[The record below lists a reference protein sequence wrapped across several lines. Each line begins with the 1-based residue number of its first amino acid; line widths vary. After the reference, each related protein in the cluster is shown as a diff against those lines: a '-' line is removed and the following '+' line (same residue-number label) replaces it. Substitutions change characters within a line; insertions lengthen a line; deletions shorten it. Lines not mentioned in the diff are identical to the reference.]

1 MILGLIITFSQMK
14 ARLVKMNHSLTDEQ
28 VYFKQYKYLRRQGV
42 DRSTIWT
49 PLQLK
54 EKRIWNDVIEEAR
67 ADLLWIK

>member
-1 MILGLIITFSQMK
+1 
-14 ARLVKMNHSLTDEQ
+14 MNHSLTDEQ